1 LNDLSSES
9 QTDKK
14 NGLSPSQQTLDPY
27 LKSSET
33 SSKRKSSIYDKNRF
47 RTIFLKQ
54 LVEGENGSFKRKRF
68 KASENYYAMTGEV
81 PVVHHYKETYIGGVW
96 DIDPDDPVYWI
107 DTLDTLE
114 QEFILDGLK
123 GKWEKRLENLKL
135 LKIQERREQDQLY
148 QNFIAYLEQKQTNQ
162 LKLNA

>member
-9 QTDKK
+9 QIDKK

-27 LKSSET
+27 RKSSET

-54 LVEGENGSFKRKRF
+54 LAEGENGSFKRKGF
-68 KASENYYAMTGEV
+68 QASEIYYAMTGEV
-81 PVVHHYKETYIGGVW
+81 PVVHHYKQAYIGGVW
-96 DIDPDDPVYWI
+96 DVDLDDPVYWI
-107 DTLDTLE
+107 DTLDTLQ
-114 QEFILDGLK
+114 QEFILDGLRD
-123 GKWEKRLENLKL
+123 KWEKRLENLRL
-135 LKIQERREQDQLY
+135 LEIQERREQDQLY
-148 QNFIAYLEQKQTNQ
+148 QNFMAYLQQKETNQ

>member
-1 LNDLSSES
+1 
-9 QTDKK
+9 
-14 NGLSPSQQTLDPY
+14 
-27 LKSSET
+27 
-33 SSKRKSSIYDKNRF
+33 
-47 RTIFLKQ
+47 
-54 LVEGENGSFKRKRF
+54 
-68 KASENYYAMTGEV
+68 MTGEV

-96 DIDPDDPVYWI
+96 DIDLDDPVYWI

-148 QNFIAYLEQKQTNQ
+148 QNFMAYLEQKQTNQ